1 MDFAK
6 TAVLYTHPETEQR
19 LVVGRAKYYGK
30 DTSYRRSRF
39 AIITFDDMIPVDHLD
54 CVGAYSYFD
63 AMELLTISEEE
74 FKRRTT
80 KVANEKSGTAVS
92 L

>member
-6 TAVLYTHPETEQR
+6 TATVYTHPETEQR
-19 LVVGRAKYYGK
+19 FVVGRVNYYGK
-30 DTSYRRSRF
+30 ETGYRRSRF
-39 AIITFDDMIPVDHLD
+39 AIIFDDKIYVDHLNK
-54 CVGAYSYFD
+54 VGNYSHNE

-80 KVANEKSGTAVS
+80 KVNNEKLRAAVS

>member
-19 LVVGRAKYYGK
+19 FVVGRANYYGK
-30 DTSYRRSRF
+30 DTGYRRSRF
-39 AIITFDDMIPVDHLD
+39 AIIFDDKIPVDHLNR
-54 CVGAYSYFD
+54 VGTYSYFD
-63 AMELLTISEEE
+63 AMKLLTISEEE

-80 KVANEKSGTAVS
+80 KVANAKSGTAVS